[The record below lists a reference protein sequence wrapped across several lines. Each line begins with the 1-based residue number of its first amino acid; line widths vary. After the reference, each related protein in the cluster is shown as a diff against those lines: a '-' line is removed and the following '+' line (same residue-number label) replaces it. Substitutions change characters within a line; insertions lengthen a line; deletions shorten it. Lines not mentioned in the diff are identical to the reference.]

1 MIHFLP
7 DKFVPAKYQGVRR
20 KYWNECVSIGL
31 LFAGGIFFAGFGHYI
46 SGGILSVILAEVRF
60 YIHGVPMCPLCGGT
74 RSFISMCRGD
84 IITALHYSFFGTAV
98 FFIMIFHFVLKFSIL
113 IFPES
118 FRLRNIVKNAD
129 QHVTLLTLM
138 LGLWGLQMI
147 LHYFG
152 IFKWMVIK

>member
-46 SGGILSVILAEVRF
+46 SGGILSVIWAEVRF

-84 IITALHYSFFGTAV
+84 IITALHYSFFGTLV
-98 FFIMIFHFVLKFSIL
+98 FFILIFHLVLKILLLSGRGKVKFLHMLENFERLSIFFTVMFS
-113 IFPES
+113 
-118 FRLRNIVKNAD
+118 
-129 QHVTLLTLM
+129 
-138 LGLWGLQMI
+138 LWGVQML
-147 LHYFG
+147 LHYLG
-152 IFKWMVIK
+152 VFKWYTLN